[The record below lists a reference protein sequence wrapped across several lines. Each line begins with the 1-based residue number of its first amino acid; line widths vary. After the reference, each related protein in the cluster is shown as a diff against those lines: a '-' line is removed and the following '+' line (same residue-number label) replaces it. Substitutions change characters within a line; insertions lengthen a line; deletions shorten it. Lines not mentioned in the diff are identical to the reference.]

1 MVFDGRR
8 PGNFSNKIP
17 LRRVFCTHVV
27 FSFKL
32 QLKVETGGATYL
44 KTREPNNV
52 QHYTRVVLPKYV
64 AKIRHTTTQ
73 ITETQISGLPLDK
86 KTRFLAS
93 RKLQNFHSVNH
104 Y

>member
-17 LRRVFCTHVV
+17 LQRVLCINVV
-27 FSFKL
+27 VTTTMLSLFSFKL

-52 QHYTRVVLPKYV
+52 QHYTRVGLPKYV
-64 AKIRHTTTQ
+64 AKMRHTTTQ
-73 ITETQISGLPLDK
+73 ITET
-86 KTRFLAS
+86 
-93 RKLQNFHSVNH
+93 
-104 Y
+104 